1 MLLAYLPFMVYPYD
15 LFRTGAAALWIVIFL
30 WITVAFFWFTR
41 CLFPDRF
48 LKHAFFLRLIVWA
61 QAVWTLTKLPPYW
74 ILSVFFLAPV
84 SFLENTAKP
93 SHVRMFSREVPRS
106 QYPSIGAERRLG
118 PSSPNPPINRRVG
131 WDCPGLLIK
140 KLLESQGR
148 LPFLKRKK
156 KFGRSQYPS
165 IGAERRLGP
174 SKLPFL
180 KRKKKFGRYFLERAM
195 VGVGFVGF
203 VVFLAIV
210 REIGEKRLG
219 IQAFEQPAGMLLV
232 IAAIAFLWKNQ
243 PYRR

>member
-48 LKHAFFLRLIVWA
+48 LKHAFFLWLIVWA

-93 SHVRMFSREVPRS
+93 SHVRMFSREVP
-106 QYPSIGAERRLG
+106 
-118 PSSPNPPINRRVG
+118 
-131 WDCPGLLIK
+131 
-140 KLLESQGR
+140 
-148 LPFLKRKK
+148 
-156 KFGRSQYPS
+156 RSQYPS